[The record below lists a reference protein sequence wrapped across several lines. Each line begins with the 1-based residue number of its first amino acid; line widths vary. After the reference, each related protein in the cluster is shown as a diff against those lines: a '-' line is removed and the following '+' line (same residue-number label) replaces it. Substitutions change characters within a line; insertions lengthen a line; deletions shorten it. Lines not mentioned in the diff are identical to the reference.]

1 MASGADASGLPSDE
15 RSLAEIL
22 GALANQP
29 VGDSWVEQKRAR
41 ALAFAERA
49 TTRGRL
55 AGPAEIGWQV
65 NRRLR
70 AVGSGALAA
79 LIAYR
84 VFVWLLPLAVALVL
98 AFGLYSSLADV
109 STKDVVQRAG
119 LTGYFASSVAGTASE
134 THGFGR
140 WLGLVLALLFL
151 LYQSYALFRAAVAV
165 HALVWGLPLVA
176 ARRPLVA
183 ATLTLVLTT
192 GGIVAAAAL
201 RTVPDYVGTG
211 PSVVALCL
219 AYALPFVAWLLVST
233 RLPHRARTWVAL
245 VPGAVVVGV
254 AFVALHAFDAF
265 LLVPWLESRQ
275 ETYGVLGVAAGVL
288 FSLYFLGWAIAGG
301 AALNRVLQERRA
313 APA

>member
-1 MASGADASGLPSDE
+1 MASGADASELPPDE
-15 RSLAEIL
+15 RPLAEIV

-41 ALAFAERA
+41 ALAFAERV

-98 AFGLYSSLADV
+98 GLGLYSSLADV
-109 STKDVVQRAG
+109 STKDVVHRAG

-134 THGFGR
+134 SHGFGR
-140 WLGLVLALLFL
+140 WLGLAAALLFL
-151 LYQSYALFRAAVAV
+151 LYQSYALFRAASAV
-165 HALVWGLPLVA
+165 HSLVWGLPVGSI
-176 ARRPLVA
+176 RRPLVA
-183 ATLTLVLTT
+183 GTLTLVLTT
-192 GGIVAAAAL
+192 GAIVAAAAL

-211 PSVVALCL
+211 PSVAAVCA
-219 AYALPFVAWLLVST
+219 ASALPFLGWLLVST
-233 RLPHRARTWVAL
+233 RLPNRARGWIAL
-245 VPGAVVVGV
+245 VPGALVVGV
-254 AFVALHAFDAF
+254 AFAALHAFDAF

-275 ETYGVLGVAAGVL
+275 ETYGVLGIAAGIL

-301 AALNRVLQERRA
+301 AALNRVLQDRREA
-313 APA
+313 L